1 MLVDAFVLRVAAM
14 SEESGGQLL
23 IFPKY
28 NIPTTKLRGPNKT
41 CKVGGTLDY
50 LLVLLP
56 EDCKSDAGECGPRD
70 LSDTLPEAVLQVA
83 ALTKRLK

>member
-56 EDCKSDAGECGPRD
+56 EDGKSDAGECLSHATMPVTTSNPSGARRSPR
-70 LSDTLPEAVLQVA
+70 LP
-83 ALTKRLK
+83 